1 MATEHLS
8 PLDLA
13 FWRIESAAHP
23 MHLGALAVFTASGP
37 DAAARAAE
45 LLTARCAALPG
56 LRRRI
61 RDVLFPVGA
70 AAWSPDPHFDP
81 AHHVFL
87 ADAAAVGSRASGRD
101 ASAPD
106 ASEQDASAPGAVDAD
121 ASEPDVADGYA
132 AGAEALDPRA
142 ADPQVAAGPLMAR
155 PLDRSR
161 PPWEAHVLAGPGR
174 DSFAVLF
181 KFHHALADGLGAL
194 ALAAGLFDEALFA
207 APPAVRGPARPAPD
221 PRDPGPLR
229 RLPGILAS
237 RLQDVGQALEIGA
250 AVARAGLPL
259 GVPHALTADG
269 TGVGVGT
276 RTVAGLALD
285 LDEVNLIRKAA
296 GGTVN
301 DVLIALVAG
310 ALRRWLADRG
320 DPVPRGPGPRALIP
334 VSRRRP
340 GAAPGAGNRL
350 SGYLLRLPLA
360 EGDPLRRLDAVR
372 SGMDRNKEA
381 GPARGAGAVA
391 LLADHVHPLGHRL
404 GGPLVAQAAR
414 LLYDILVTSVPLPGL
429 TFTLGGSPVREVYP
443 LAPLARGQ
451 SLAVAVST
459 YKGTVHYGLVA
470 DAAAVPDL
478 AALAGALRAELDAFV
493 REIS

>member
-13 FWRIESAAHP
+13 FWRIESADHP
-23 MHLGALAVFTASGP
+23 MHLGALAVF
-37 DAAARAAE
+37 RAAGPGGAE
-45 LLTARCAALPG
+45 RAAHLLTARCAAVPR

-61 RDVLFPVGA
+61 RDVLLPVGA
-70 AAWSPDPHFDP
+70 AAWSPDPGFDP
-81 AHHVFL
+81 ARHVFL
-87 ADAAAVGSRASGRD
+87 VRTDEAV
-101 ASAPD
+101 PHT
-106 ASEQDASAPGAVDAD
+106 V
-121 ASEPDVADGYA
+121 
-132 AGAEALDPRA
+132 
-142 ADPQVAAGPLMAR
+142 AGPLMAR
-155 PLDRSR
+155 PLDRSL
-161 PPWEAHVLAGPGR
+161 PPWEAHVLAGPDP

-181 KFHHALADGLGAL
+181 KFHHALADGMGAL
-194 ALAAGLFDEALFA
+194 ALAATLFDEAT
-207 APPAVRGPARPAPD
+207 APRPPARPVPEQ
-221 PRDPGPLR
+221 RGGSVLR
-229 RLPGILAS
+229 RLPGVLAA
-237 RLQDVGQALEIGA
+237 RVQDVGQALEIGA

-259 GVPHALTADG
+259 GVPAALTADS
-269 TGVGVGT
+269 TGSGA
-276 RTVAGLALD
+276 RAVAGLALD
-285 LDEVNLIRKAA
+285 LDEVNLVRKGA

-310 ALRRWLADRG
+310 ALRRWLAERG
-320 DPVPRGPGPRALIP
+320 DPEPWGAGPRALIP
-334 VSRRRP
+334 VSRRRGP
-340 GAAPGAGNRL
+340 GGSRGAGNRL

-360 EGDPLRRLDAVR
+360 ESDPLRRLDSVR
-372 SGMDRNKEA
+372 AAMDRNKDA

-414 LLYDILVTSVPLPGL
+414 LLFDILVTSVPLPSF

-478 AALAGALRAELDAFV
+478 AALAGALRAELDELV
-493 REIS
+493 REVS